1 MSDPTVLFVDHAGV
15 LGGAE
20 LYLLDV
26 ARQFEGTS
34 HVVLFEPGPFEDRL
48 RAHDV
53 SVEVCPAPAAFLNVQ
68 KSSGWASAASFL
80 PGLVRL
86 SVQLARRARDYD
98 LLYANSQKAF
108 FVAGLAGV
116 LARRP
121 VVWNLHD
128 LLTADHFSGLTRR
141 TATFWANAFADH
153 VIVNSRATHS
163 AFVESGGRAEKTTVV
178 YNGIDATPFAPSVL
192 PPPQQTRDAFDLPA
206 GPLVGIFSRLAPWK
220 GQHVLL
226 EALSQLPDVHGLL
239 VGDALFR
246 GDESYKTT
254 LHRRAERLGVAD
266 RIHFLGFRDN
276 IAELMHAV
284 DAVVHASTEPEP
296 FGRVIVEGMLARRP
310 VIATRAGGAA
320 EIIQHRQTGLLTSP
334 GNADELSE
342 AVDWLVSNPERAS
355 QLAEAGRQ
363 HALDRFSLD
372 TMMTQISDV
381 IYEVTSSRA

>member
-1 MSDPTVLFVDHAGV
+1 MSDPRVLFLDHAGV

-26 ARQFEGTS
+26 VRQFEGTS

-68 KSSGWASAASFL
+68 KSSGWGAAASFL

-86 SVQLARRARDYD
+86 SVQLAQRARDYD
-98 LLYANSQKAF
+98 LLYANSQKAL
-108 FVAGLAGV
+108 FVAGLAGFF
-116 LARRP
+116 ARRP
-121 VVWNLHD
+121 VLWNLHD
-128 LLTADHFSGLTRR
+128 LLTPDHFSRLSRR
-141 TATFWANAFADH
+141 AATLWANGFADH
-153 VIVNSRATHS
+153 VVVNSEATRS
-163 AFVESGGRAEKTTVV
+163 AFVQSGGRSHETTVV
-178 YNGIDATPFAPSVL
+178 YNGIDPTSFAPASL
-192 PPPQQTRDAFDLPA
+192 PPPHQTRDTLDLPE
-206 GPLVGIFSRLAPWK
+206 GPLIGVFSRLAPWK
-220 GQHVLL
+220 GQHVVLN
-226 EALSQLPDVHGLL
+226 ALSRLPDVHGLL
-239 VGDALFR
+239 VGDTLFR
-246 GDESYKTT
+246 GDESYKTK
-254 LHRRAERLGVAD
+254 LHRMAERLGVRD
-266 RIHFLGFRDN
+266 RIHFLGFRDDV
-276 IAELMHAV
+276 AELMHAV
-284 DAVVHASTEPEP
+284 DAVVHASTQPEP

-342 AVDWLVSNPERAS
+342 ALDWIVSNPEQAS

-381 IYEVTSSRA
+381 IHDVTTA